1 MASSAI
7 SGECV
12 LEAMD
17 QRVPTITTRTA
28 EMDQNTKKFADWRHR
43 FDRGRKNSTLLLA
56 TGTYP
61 GSTYQSK
68 GWPGTFSEGEDELIS
83 ARSTSGQDHL
93 PGI

>member
-1 MASSAI
+1 MASRAI

-12 LEAMD
+12 LEVMD

-28 EMDQNTKKFADWRHR
+28 EMDQDTKKFGDWRHR
-43 FDRGRKNSTLLLA
+43 FDPGRKNAMFLA

-68 GWPGTFSEGEDELIS
+68 GWSGTFCEGEDKLIS
-83 ARSTSGQDHL
+83 ARSTSGQNHL